1 MTQRL
6 ALLSLLLLPLLACSR
21 QEPAADPAVPA
32 PAGDTPAA
40 EAAPADE
47 APAAVEAAADTA
59 ATDNAEPPAAEPE
72 AEAEAEA
79 EAPAP
84 APVPPVDPNAG
95 ASLVEGQDYIEI
107 RNGQPF
113 APLDGKIEVV
123 EIFGYVC
130 PACAQFQPLV
140 RAWKAKLPADVRFT
154 YVPALFGGTWDDYAR
169 AFYAAES
176 MGLADKTHD
185 ALYQAIHVDRTLK
198 GERGRDSV
206 QDIAAFY
213 GQHGADPKQFAS
225 TMSSFAINAKTNRA
239 KQFALRSQI
248 SGTPSLVI
256 DGKYLVKGR
265 SYENMLEIADQLIA
279 RERAAGQ

>member
-1 MTQRL
+1 MNHRL
-6 ALLSLLLLPLLACSR
+6 ALLSLLLLSLLACSR
-21 QEPAADPAVPA
+21 QEPAAEPTA
-32 PAGDTPAA
+32 PAAAADAPAADATPAA
-40 EAAPADE
+40 DAAPEADAATADSGEAAAPA
-47 APAAVEAAADTA
+47 AAD
-59 ATDNAEPPAAEPE
+59 
-72 AEAEAEA
+72 AEAGAD
-79 EAPAP
+79 AP
-84 APVPPVDPNAG
+84 APVPVPPIDPNAG

-113 APLDGKIEVV
+113 APRDGKIEVV

-154 YVPALFGGTWDDYAR
+154 YVPAMFGGTWDDYAR
-169 AFYAAES
+169 AFYTAES

-185 ALYQAIHVDRTLK
+185 ALYQAIHVERTLK

-213 GQHGADPKQFAS
+213 GKHGADAKQFAS
-225 TMSSFAINAKTNRA
+225 TMSSFAITTKTNRA
-239 KQFALRSQI
+239 KQFAMRSQI

-256 DGKYLVKGR
+256 DGKYLVKGT
-265 SYENMLEIADQLIA
+265 SWQNMLEIADQLIA